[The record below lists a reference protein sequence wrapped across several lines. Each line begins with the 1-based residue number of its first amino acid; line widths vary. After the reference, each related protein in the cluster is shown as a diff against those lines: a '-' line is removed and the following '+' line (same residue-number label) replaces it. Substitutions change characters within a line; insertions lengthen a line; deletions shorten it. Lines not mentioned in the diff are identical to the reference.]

1 MTEAP
6 LRTFA
11 GDTPEAAEIMTLVE
25 VWRRAFAQSETIAGR
40 GTPESI
46 NPNAVS
52 YAATAAAIMAGTYF
66 GNAIIGG
73 LATDQDKR
81 HATEAFVRNFKS
93 GIEIGKRQGLR
104 AAAEMPVGG
113 HA

>member
-6 LRTFA
+6 LRTLA
-11 GDTPEAAEIMTLVE
+11 GDTPQAAEIMAIVE
-25 VWRRAFAQSETIAGR
+25 LWRAAFSKSETMAGR
-40 GTPESI
+40 GTPEGI
-46 NPNAVS
+46 NPDAIS
-52 YAATAAAIMAGTYF
+52 FAASAAAIMAGTFF
-66 GNAIIGG
+66 GNAIIAG

-81 HATEAFVRNFKS
+81 RASEAFARNFKT

-104 AAAEMPVGG
+104 IAATMPVGG